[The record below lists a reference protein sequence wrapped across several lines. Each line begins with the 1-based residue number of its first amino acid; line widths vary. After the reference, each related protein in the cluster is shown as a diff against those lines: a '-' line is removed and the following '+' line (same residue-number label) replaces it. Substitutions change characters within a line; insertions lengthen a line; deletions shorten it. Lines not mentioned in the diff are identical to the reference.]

1 MSDITNNEMVFVL
14 TIFKSP
20 ETQYNANSIAKLIGI
35 SRMGALKIAKRLE
48 KERIISSKEMGKAS
62 FYKLNIENDY
72 VRQYIIFLLKR
83 EAEHANPY
91 VKVWVSDIKKIKSAD
106 AAILFG
112 SILRKLKEAGD
123 IDVVIILDAKK
134 YKKVQKEI
142 EEVNKMSTKKIH
154 PLFQTKQDFVKN
166 IKKGDKPLL
175 NAIKG
180 IYVFGEDLLMGLMQK

>member
-1 MSDITNNEMVFVL
+1 M
-14 TIFKSP
+14 
-20 ETQYNANSIAKLIGI
+20 
-35 SRMGALKIAKRLE
+35 
-48 KERIISSKEMGKAS
+48 
-62 FYKLNIENDY
+62 
-72 VRQYIIFLLKR
+72 
-83 EAEHANPY
+83 
-91 VKVWVSDIKKIKSAD
+91 
-106 AAILFG
+106 
-112 SILRKLKEAGD
+112 
-123 IDVVIILDAKK
+123 DAKK